1 MKKSKQRAPAAVVQ
15 SRYID
20 FAQSSNAATIK
31 QLVKFRS
38 SNVVKGNSNTNNEA
52 VLSAGM
58 LSVER
63 SNEESRME
71 LGLGGESSFAN
82 STIELNT

>member
-1 MKKSKQRAPAAVVQ
+1 MQTRH
-15 SRYID
+15 ID

-38 SNVVKGNSNTNNEA
+38 SNVVKGDTNTNNEA

-63 SNEESRME
+63 NNEAS
-71 LGLGGESSFAN
+71 
-82 STIELNT
+82 